1 MKSLRCILGT
11 NILSTI
17 AKLKNKDNWRGFCQD
32 VGVRT
37 TRNLS
42 PHLDNNHISGNLS
55 DKTFLKG
62 LQLVEAGL
70 DGKLEVILVHFSS
83 KFSAATSPSSPMK
96 GSMNVLLKQ
105 PSHSF

>member
-1 MKSLRCILGT
+1 MSRCWSKNHQKSI
-11 NILSTI
+11 SS
-17 AKLKNKDNWRGFCQD
+17 LKQQSHKW
-32 VGVRT
+32 
-37 TRNLS
+37 
-42 PHLDNNHISGNLS
+42 NLS

-70 DGKLEVILVHFSS
+70 DGNLKVILVHFSS
-83 KFSAATSPSSPMK
+83 KFNAATSPSSPMK